1 MDGHGGGGGGAT
13 RGRWRLAVVLL
24 LALSLAACGEEDD
37 GDGNNPGSEQ
47 NEAVEAIQD
56 VGTPVGQ
63 AQQGGL
69 PQDAESTQVT
79 IANGALAPSDIEGQ
93 VGVSYV
99 LVVTGDGSPHTLA
112 IDGIVTETPINAQGE
127 TEVAF
132 TVPER
137 GTGAVPILL
146 DGEEAGQF
154 TVQGAGGATGLE

>member
-1 MDGHGGGGGGAT
+1 MA
-13 RGRWRLAVVLL
+13 AS
-24 LALSLAACGEEDD
+24 LSACGDEDD
-37 GDGNNPGSEQ
+37 VDGNNPGSEP
-47 NEAVEAIQD
+47 NEAVENIQD

-69 PQDAESTQVT
+69 PQDAESTQVS
-79 IANGALAPSDIEGQ
+79 ISNGELDPSDIEGQ

-112 IDGIVTETPINAQGE
+112 IEGIVTETPINAQGE

-137 GTGAVPILL
+137 ETGAVPILL
-146 DGEEAGQF
+146 DGQEAGQF
-154 TVQGAGGATGLE
+154 TVQGAGGASGLE